1 MEYLRTFIFVILLAL
16 SYTAPV
22 IVTVFNIIN
31 LVRKEPLK
39 EKLIDIATFLL
50 GIPLSLIVFW
60 AWRPLDYTAPIVL
73 DGMSFKFHSPL
84 AFGHLPTL
92 FELSVLAVMGY
103 ALLRIMKNRL
113 SPIVSILCISAIY
126 IGMALCAVFSIQL
139 FNNISNTGIVLGDVF
154 YMTLFPLNYILCSIR
169 LIKQVVRLHIEQQKE
184 NEIIYK
190 NGLLQFCQR
199 VLADSI
205 GWYISAF
212 ILMLPLLCILII
224 ILILF
229 GQRPDAVIRAFT
241 ETSDWTL
248 SQKVSP
254 PPIEYDG
261 HYLCT
266 VAVNGHTNFV
276 KPTRAG
282 IRHGVKITVNRQLCI
297 ANAFEQ
303 LIEEKSPKFHQIVR
317 KIYDTYGYPISKHIT
332 TPLRADMVY
341 GIMKPLEWLFLIT
354 LYMFDVNPENR
365 IAMQYTGKSFKNIQ
379 RY

>member
-1 MEYLRTFIFVILLAL
+1 MESLRTFLFVILLVL
-16 SYTAPV
+16 SYTSPV
-22 IVTVFNIIN
+22 IITIFNVIN

-39 EKLIDIATFLL
+39 EKLIDIATFIL
-50 GIPLSLIVFW
+50 GIPLSVIVFW
-60 AWRPLDYTAPIVL
+60 DWRPLDYTVPIVL

-84 AFGHLPTL
+84 AFGYLPTL
-92 FELSVLAVMGY
+92 VTLLVLAVMGY
-103 ALLRIMKNRL
+103 AVLRIMKNRI
-113 SPIVSILCISAIY
+113 SPIVSILCISSIY
-126 IGMALCAVFSIQL
+126 IGMALSAVFLIQL
-139 FNNISNTGIVLGDVF
+139 ITIISDTGIVLGDVF

-169 LIKQVVRLHIEQQKE
+169 LIKQVVKLYNEQQKV

-199 VLADSI
+199 VLAESI
-205 GWYISAF
+205 GWYIAAF
-212 ILMLPLLCILII
+212 ILMIPLLCILIN
-224 ILILF
+224 ILISF
-229 GQRPDAVIRAFT
+229 GQRPDAAIRAFT

-276 KPTRAG
+276 KPTRDG

-303 LIEEKSPKFHQIVR
+303 LIEERIPKFHQIVR
-317 KIYDTYGYPISKHIT
+317 RIYDTCGYPISKHIT
-332 TPLRADMVY
+332 TPIRADIVY
-341 GIMKPLEWLFLIT
+341 TIMKPLEWLFLIM
-354 LYMFDVNPENR
+354 LYTCDKNPENR
-365 IAMQYTGKSFKNIQ
+365 IAMQYTGKSLKNI
-379 RY
+379 